1 MPHRRGGFQTRPYMA
16 NRISPY
22 VVNRI
27 RFQNRDAVHMIGHDC
42 PGIQAN
48 VGMVL
53 RQLFPYG
60 LYQAA
65 GRAKAQFAFCYVT
78 KDTRPVSVCRR

>member
-1 MPHRRGGFQTRPYMA
+1 MPHRRGGFRTR
-16 NRISPY
+16 PY

-27 RFQNRDAVHMIGHDC
+27 RFQNRDAVHMIGHNR
-42 PGIQAN
+42 PGIQVN
-48 VGMVL
+48 MGIVL

-65 GRAKAQFAFCYVT
+65 
-78 KDTRPVSVCRR
+78 RPR